1 MKTFLAF
8 IFLSLIGATLTF
20 AQQTST
26 AKSSFSLF
34 NRTSLSYTFG
44 LNETFNND
52 KTNALHVKTVIGF
65 AQPKVGFGLGLETGN
80 FRSANSSNGF
90 NFNTIAFSGNLHVLA
105 KPITDE
111 GINFFAKGGVGY
123 AVKIFNGYN
132 KGFTYE
138 AATGLILTIKKRSR
152 YFLEGIYHY
161 QEIDDFQVNNG
172 KLKVKSIGIGIGT
185 WF

>member
-1 MKTFLAF
+1 MKSFFAFSLLFLF
-8 IFLSLIGATLTF
+8 GTTLTF
-20 AQQTST
+20 AQEAS
-26 AKSSFSLF
+26 AKKTNFRVF
-34 NRTSLSYTFG
+34 NRSSLSYTFG
-44 LNETFNND
+44 LNETFPND

-65 AQPKVGFGLGLETGN
+65 ALPQVGFGIGLETGN
-80 FRSANSSNGF
+80 YKSANSSNGF

-105 KPITDE
+105 KPIADE
-111 GINFFAKGGVGY
+111 GINFFVKGGAGY

-138 AATGLILTIKKRSR
+138 GATGFMITTKKRSR

-161 QEIDDFQVNNG
+161 QEIDDFQLQNG
-172 KLKVKSIGIGIGT
+172 KLKVKSVGIGIGT